1 MEMFHS
7 FFKKYYDN
15 FSLMLGN
22 KRKKDLCSQQ

>member
-7 FFKKYYDN
+7 FFKYDN

>member
-7 FFKKYYDN
+7 FLKYYDN

-22 KRKKDLCSQQ
+22 KRRKDLCFQQ